1 MSQENV
7 ELVVKLLP
15 RAGQNLVPLF
25 RDDDAWAAFTEA
37 VAPFFH
43 RDFETLAGGLPD
55 GETTYIGLDG
65 FRAAWRDWTGLWATY
80 RTEIDDALGIA
91 DFAVL
96 VGRIHFRGKGSGVES
111 TSPAGWMLKFRDG
124 RLLRFRA
131 FREPAQALEAGTAPT
146 DTMRP
151 ERRKRAE
158 HSSNHDP

>member
-25 RDDDAWAAFTEA
+25 RDDDGWAAFTEA

-65 FRAAWRDWTGLWATY
+65 FRAAWRDWTGRWATY
-80 RTEIDDALGIA
+80 RTEIDETVDLGDRVFVLFHDFARLEGTTEELNQTPANIWTVRDGKIARAEFYIDWSDAL
-91 DFAVL
+91 
-96 VGRIHFRGKGSGVES
+96 K
-111 TSPAGWMLKFRDG
+111 
-124 RLLRFRA
+124 
-131 FREPAQALEAGTAPT
+131 ALGLTE
-146 DTMRP
+146 
-151 ERRKRAE
+151 
-158 HSSNHDP
+158 